1 MKDNSKWL
9 KRIFAGILVLVLLLP
24 MGPNTL
30 HAGVHPAVRIKD
42 LADIQGIRSNQL
54 VGVGLVMGLQG
65 TGDKAKMSLQMVR
78 NLMSQFGL
86 TVDEGLVK
94 SKNVASVTV
103 TCELPP
109 FARPG
114 QQIDVTVSTMGDAKS
129 LQGGTLLQVPLKG
142 ADGRV
147 YAVAQGPVLVGGFSA
162 EGGAARMSKNVV
174 TVGRV
179 PNGALVERDVPMNF
193 SANGTISLLLKD
205 PDFTTAERVALAI
218 NSRFGGIASPI
229 DAGMIQI
236 VIPPQFSSSP
246 SSFIAN
252 IERLTVEPDMVARVV
267 VNERTGTV
275 VMGGDVKI
283 STVAVAHGNLTVR
296 VTEKPEVVQ
305 PEPFATGRTAVQ
317 PRTEIAAEEQAGS
330 LISLGA
336 TATVS
341 DLVNSLNSVGATPRD
356 IISILQAVKEAGAL
370 HGELVVM

>member
-24 MGPNTL
+24 MGANPL

-179 PNGALVERDVPMNF
+179 PNGAIVERDVPMNF

-236 VIPPQFSSSP
+236 VIPSQFSSSP

-305 PEPFATGRTAVQ
+305 PEPFAAGRTAVQ

>member
-24 MGPNTL
+24 MGPNPL

>member
-179 PNGALVERDVPMNF
+179 PNGAIVERDVPMNF

-236 VIPPQFSSSP
+236 VIPSQFSSSP

-305 PEPFATGRTAVQ
+305 PEPFAAGRTAVQ